1 MAKKRDLTVAEYLC
15 HMGQSVVTAN
25 VKAMEALR
33 DPLVKDSLDAE
44 MKIGEHVVRIDGA
57 SLIPEGWIGLDEL
70 EIECESD
77 VTVSHDKN
85 GEPLGLAISMS
96 RGLLKKKMHV
106 KFRAKFSRRGTVE
119 GIEILRDS
127 SNDALRQALKAQNI
141 TTNVTKP
148 KDE

>member
-15 HMGQSVVTAN
+15 HMGRSVVTAN

-57 SLIPEGWIGLDEL
+57 TLIPEGWIGLDEM

-77 VTVSHDKN
+77 VTVAYDKD
-85 GEPLGLAISMS
+85 GDPKGLSISMS

-106 KFRAKFSRRGTVE
+106 KFRAKFSKRGMVE
-119 GIEILRDS
+119 GIEILRDIA
-127 SNDALRQALKAQNI
+127 NDALRKAAKTQNI
-141 TTNVTKP
+141 TTRITKT
-148 KDE
+148 KDK